1 MLKGGWTAMD
11 DPIAGEIRLAA
22 FDQIPAGWAS
32 CDGQLLQIADHRA
45 LYDVIG
51 ARYGGDGR
59 RTFALPDLR
68 GRLALHADASY
79 PLGAAGGRASHALTL
94 NELPAHGHELLLDAA
109 SDERSH
115 GAGAADALVTYGV
128 DDGAVTWTGPV
139 PARAAAPHDNM
150 QPYLGLVFMI
160 AVVGQS
166 PARS

>member
-32 CDGQLLQIADHRA
+32 CDGQLLQIADNRV

-51 ARYGGDGR
+51 TRYGGDGR

-68 GRLALHADASY
+68 GRLALHANVSY
-79 PLGAAGGRASHALTL
+79 PLGAAGGKASHALTL
-94 NELPAHGHELLLDAA
+94 NELPEHDHELLLDAA

-115 GAGAADALVTYGV
+115 GAGQAGALVSYGV
-128 DDGAVTWTGPV
+128 EDGAVTWTGPA